1 MGPNPAATFRA
12 VGAETGR
19 TTPEQIPATLSP
31 GQALVWFRGRHE
43 PAFRVR
49 AASPRGEHRRH
60 VRKYA
65 AGDLGPEGSFH
76 FRGPEGRLNLG
87 AQNRALSGMETE
99 NAASPAAEPRRTDH
113 AGGPTRRE

>member
-1 MGPNPAATFRA
+1 
-12 VGAETGR
+12 
-19 TTPEQIPATLSP
+19 
-31 GQALVWFRGRHE
+31 
-43 PAFRVR
+43 
-49 AASPRGEHRRH
+49 